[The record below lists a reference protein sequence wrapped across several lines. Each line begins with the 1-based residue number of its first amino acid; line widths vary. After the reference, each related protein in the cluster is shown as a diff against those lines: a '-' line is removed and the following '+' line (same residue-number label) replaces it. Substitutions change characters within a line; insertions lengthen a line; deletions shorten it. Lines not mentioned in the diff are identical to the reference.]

1 MSLTLDPQS
10 NLLEVAGKS
19 QLAWRREEDLP
30 VALIFRM
37 RLLAF
42 SETFIRSQA
51 EAMTTF
57 RPFFVGIKKVKG
69 LEIPA
74 ESTWMANEGGWLGMS
89 RELRFRMLGPNSGC
103 VDRLRGLNPK
113 VIHAHFG
120 PDACEAIPLVKSLG
134 TPLIATFHGYDA
146 TLTDKGFGESKH
158 GRRYL
163 RQRGKLQGNVTMFL
177 AVSDFI
183 RKRLQMQDF
192 PMERTKVHYIGV
204 DLERFRPPEKN
215 ERSSQVLF
223 VARLV
228 EKKGCAYL
236 LKAMAEV
243 QKQLPEAELI
253 IIGDGN
259 QRESLEA
266 EARQS
271 LRNYKFLGAQPTTV
285 IQEWMRK
292 VKLFCV
298 PSVTASNGDSEGF
311 GLVFAEA
318 QACGLPV
325 VSFATGGVPEA
336 VAHGTTGFLAP
347 ERNWRVL
354 GQYIHELLTS
364 QTLWNQFSH
373 AARRRV
379 ERKFDLRKQTESLE
393 EIYEQV
399 ANPESSPE
407 KRLRRIS

>member
-1 MSLTLDPQS
+1 MSITLDPQS
-10 NLLEVAGKS
+10 NLLQAAEQS
-19 QLAWRREEDLP
+19 RLAWQREEERP

-51 EAMTTF
+51 EAMKTF

-69 LEIPA
+69 LKIPA
-74 ESTWMANEGGWLGMS
+74 ESAWMANEGGWQGLS
-89 RELRFRMLGPNSGC
+89 REIRFRMLGPNSDC
-103 VDRLRGLNPK
+103 LNRLRGLNPK
-113 VIHAHFG
+113 LIHAHFG
-120 PDACEAIPLVKSLG
+120 PDACEAIPLVKALH

-146 TLTDKGFGESKH
+146 TMTDKGFGESKH

-163 RQRGKLQGNVTMFL
+163 RQRSKLHGNVTLFL
-177 AVSDFI
+177 AVSNFI
-183 RKRLQMQDF
+183 RKRLQLQDF
-192 PMERTKVHYIGV
+192 PMERTRVHYIGV
-204 DLERFRPPEKN
+204 DLERFTPPESN
-215 ERSSQVLF
+215 ERKSQVLF
-223 VARLV
+223 VGRLV

-236 LKAMAEV
+236 IKAMAEV

-259 QRESLEA
+259 QRQALES
-266 EARQS
+266 EARKS
-271 LRNYKFLGAQPTTV
+271 LRNHQFLGAQPADT
-285 IQEWMRK
+285 IQEWMK
-292 VKLFCV
+292 KAKLFCA

-318 QACGLPV
+318 QASGMPV

-347 ERNWRVL
+347 EKNWRML
-354 GQYIHELLTS
+354 GHYIHELLSS
-364 QTLWNQFSH
+364 QTLWNQFSY

-379 ERKFDLRKQTESLE
+379 ERKFDLKKQTESLE
-393 EIYEQV
+393 RIYEDV
-399 ANPESSPE
+399 ANVDRSTAE
-407 KRLRRIS
+407 RLREIS